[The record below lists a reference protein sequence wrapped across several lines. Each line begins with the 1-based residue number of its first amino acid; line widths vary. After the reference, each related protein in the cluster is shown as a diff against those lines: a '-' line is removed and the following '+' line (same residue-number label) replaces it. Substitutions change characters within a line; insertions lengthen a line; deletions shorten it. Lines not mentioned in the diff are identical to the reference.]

1 MNGPSLRDG
10 DGAKRKPHWL
20 NRQRVRVYSCT
31 LLILYLVVPFA
42 HYLHENWTHLLT
54 PGTFPQDY
62 LAFWSASYLALH
74 GHAVDAYNVSVIEA
88 LQHTIVANMAGGFP
102 WLYPPTFLL
111 LIFPVALVPYTLS
124 LVLFLGLTLAA
135 FVAVVNAIQP
145 GKTSVLLALAFPGV
159 ARVLVSGQNSL
170 LTAAIVGLGL
180 VLLPRRPILA
190 GIAFGT
196 LCIKPQLAVLIP
208 LALLCSREWKAL
220 TATALTAAGLSAI
233 SVACFGVDTILAF
246 THNMG
251 WIEHAVDSG
260 YLTLTRVPTF
270 FAMARQLHF
279 PTPAAYAIQGLS
291 AGMAVASLVYVWLRP
306 SAYDLRAATL
316 VCATLAVTPYLLDYD
331 LAWYGLVIAWYC
343 RYALKHGFRRYE
355 REWLTVLW
363 FAPAL
368 GTLAAQPLNVPFL
381 PLLTIGTLGMLVSR
395 AWSEPGLGARHD
407 IAVAMT
413 SE

>member
-1 MNGPSLRDG
+1 VNQPSFRENDG
-10 DGAKRKPHWL
+10 VRRKRHWL
-20 NRQRVRVYSCT
+20 TRQRVRVYSCA
-31 LLILYLVVPFA
+31 LLILYLVVPLA

-54 PGTFPQDY
+54 PDTFPQDY
-62 LAFWSASYLALH
+62 LAFWGASYLALH
-74 GHAVDAYNVSVIEA
+74 GHAVDAYNVSVIET
-88 LQHTIVANMAGGFP
+88 LQHSVAPNMAGGFP

-124 LVLFLGLTLAA
+124 LVLFLGLTLVA
-135 FVAVVNAIQP
+135 FVAVINAIQP
-145 GKTSVLLALAFPGV
+145 GKTSLLLALAFPGV

-170 LTAAIVGLGL
+170 LTAAIMGLGL

-190 GIAFGT
+190 GVAFGT

-233 SVACFGVDTILAF
+233 SIACFGVDTIAACM
-246 THNMG
+246 HSMG
-251 WIEHAVDSG
+251 WIENAVDSG
-260 YLTLTRVPTF
+260 YVTLTRVPTF
-270 FAMARQLHF
+270 FAMARQLHL
-279 PTPAAYAIQGLS
+279 PTPVAYAFQALS
-291 AGMAVASLVYVWLRP
+291 AGTAVAALVYVWLRP
-306 SAYDLRAATL
+306 SAYEVRAATL

-343 RYALKHGFRRYE
+343 RYALKQGFRRYE
-355 REWLTVLW
+355 REWLTALW

-381 PLLTIGTLGMLVSR
+381 PLLTIGTLGMLVSH
-395 AWSEPGLGARHD
+395 AWSEPRQSARND
-407 IAVAMT
+407 IAVAVT